1 MFSAH
6 RNRKGGTMIEAGRQI
21 RAGRALVGWSQAA
34 LAQAA
39 GLHCNSVKAYEGRE
53 RINGGDAVAAIRTAL
68 EGQGV
73 LFTNGGAI
81 LRDVAA

>member
-1 MFSAH
+1 
-6 RNRKGGTMIEAGRQI
+6 MIEAGRQI
-21 RAGRALVGWSQAA
+21 RAGRALAGWSQND
-34 LAQAA
+34 LAKAA
-39 GLHCNSVKAYEGRE
+39 GLHFNSVKAYEGRE

-81 LRDVAA
+81 LKPEAA